1 VAEPSVKGRLFFL
14 AARNLL
20 HPGSLRK
27 VAIVRLEHPM
37 TIFDDSTAIARAS
50 NVVINRRVQ
59 LISEGGLVAYNEAYL
74 MIAEKAELFARTSLS
89 LAFGGSLGSVVKSY
103 REAVEANAQRLDI

>member
-1 VAEPSVKGRLFFL
+1 
-14 AARNLL
+14 
-20 HPGSLRK
+20 
-27 VAIVRLEHPM
+27 M